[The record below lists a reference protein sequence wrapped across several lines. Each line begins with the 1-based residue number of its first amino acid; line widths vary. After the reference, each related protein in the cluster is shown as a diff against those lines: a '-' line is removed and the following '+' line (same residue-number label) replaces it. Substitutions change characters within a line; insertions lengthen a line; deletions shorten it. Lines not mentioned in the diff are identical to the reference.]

1 MVKQNINDVFIA
13 GLRKGW
19 QMGTINL
26 LPNVIMA
33 FVLIQAL
40 NIIGLL
46 KIIGELFAPIMS
58 IFSLPG
64 EAMTVLLTSWLSAVG
79 GVGVAASLCTEGILN
94 STHIS
99 ILIPGIFLMGGQLQY
114 MGRILAVAGIEPSH
128 YKVLFLISIMNAAMG
143 MLTMKYI
150 IIH

>member
-1 MVKQNINDVFIA
+1 MDKKNINDVFIA

-19 QMGTINL
+19 QMGTMNL

-40 NIIGLL
+40 NILGLL

-114 MGRILAVAGIEPSH
+114 MGRILAVAGVEPSH
-128 YKVLFLISIMNAAMG
+128 YKILFLNSIMNATMG

>member
-1 MVKQNINDVFIA
+1 MVKQNINDVFVS

-19 QMGTINL
+19 QMGTMSL

-40 NIIGLL
+40 NTLGLL
-46 KIIGELFAPIMS
+46 KIIGELFAPVMA
-58 IFSLPG
+58 IFNLPG

-79 GVGVAASLCTEGILN
+79 GVGIAASLYTQGILN

-128 YKVLFLISIMNAAMG
+128 YKILFFISLFNAILAMF
-143 MLTMKYI
+143 TMRFI
-150 IIH
+150 IVN